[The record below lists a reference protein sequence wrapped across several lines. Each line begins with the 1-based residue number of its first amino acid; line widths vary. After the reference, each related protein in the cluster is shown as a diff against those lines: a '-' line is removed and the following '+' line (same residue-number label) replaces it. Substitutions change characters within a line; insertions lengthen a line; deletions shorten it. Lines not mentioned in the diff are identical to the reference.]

1 MLNDRLMNRFV
12 PFLLLVAALKGL
24 AIAQPAAPVASAEPT
39 AATNLPPAR
48 WLLVVNT
55 SAAMERRARAVE
67 GIVGELLASGM
78 RGELQP
84 RDQIGLWL
92 FNREFQAGVAPLQTW
107 IPTQSNLIAGRTV
120 GVLAMQKYS
129 GTARFAPVL
138 EEVQSLIAE
147 SHRLTVLILTD
158 ATATFTNTPWDA
170 ELNAAVAAE
179 KAALEKTRMPL
190 VIVLR
195 GYKGKLIGHSVT
207 LAPWPV
213 EFPPFPPEPVVVAK
227 VEPLPPPRPA
237 GPPREIYIGPKPSP
251 EPAPVLA
258 PVITPVAVEAT
269 AVDAV
274 PAVPAPEP
282 AKLETVMS
290 SPEPRAGADVTPAV
304 RSNDL
309 PLASAVPAPESRLE
323 TGAPTAALT
332 VTPTPSNET
341 PQPPVSAPPEPRPV
355 KVATITNAP
364 GTNLPVAAAQ
374 APPTPREPPANVAAP
389 KSSAVVAASPSAP
402 PPRAESVNWLLIGGV
417 GLLSIASG
425 LAVLLA
431 LRSRRPAQA
440 SFITRSMA
448 RH

>member
-1 MLNDRLMNRFV
+1 MLNGRLMNRFV
-12 PFLLLVAALKGL
+12 PFLLLVATLQGL
-24 AIAQPAAPVASAEPT
+24 AIAQPAALVAPVEPT

-48 WLLVVNT
+48 WLLMVNT

-92 FNREFQAGVAPLQTW
+92 FHRELQTGAAPLQTW
-107 IPTQSNLIAGRTV
+107 VPAQSNLIAGRTV
-120 GVLAMQKYS
+120 SVLALQKYS
-129 GTARFAPVL
+129 GTARFAPAL
-138 EEVQSLIAE
+138 AEVQSLIAE

-227 VEPLPPPRPA
+227 VEPPPPRPA
-237 GPPREIYIGPKPSP
+237 GPPREIYIGPKSSP
-251 EPAPVLA
+251 ETAPTVAPVVA
-258 PVITPVAVEAT
+258 PVVVEAP

-274 PAVPAPEP
+274 PAVPAGEP
-282 AKLETVMS
+282 TKTTTETVMNLE
-290 SPEPRAGADVTPAV
+290 EPRASANVTPSV
-304 RSNDL
+304 QRNDL
-309 PLASAVPAPESRLE
+309 PLASAVSPPESRLE
-323 TGAPTAALT
+323 TNAPVSALT
-332 VTPTPSNET
+332 VTPAPTNATP
-341 PQPPVSAPPEPRPV
+341 PPGSAPPETRPV

-364 GTNLPVAAAQ
+364 ATNLPVAAAQ
-374 APPTPREPPANVAAP
+374 APPTPREPPANLASA
-389 KSSAVVAASPSAP
+389 KSSAAAAPSTP

-431 LRSRRPAQA
+431 LRSRRPAPA

-448 RH
+448 RR